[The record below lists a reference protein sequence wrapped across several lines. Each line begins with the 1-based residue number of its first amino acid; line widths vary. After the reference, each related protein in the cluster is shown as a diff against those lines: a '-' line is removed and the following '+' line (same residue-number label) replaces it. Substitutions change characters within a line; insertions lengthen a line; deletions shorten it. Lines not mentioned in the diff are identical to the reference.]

1 MSRIF
6 GADGLGEY
14 SYALNISSYFM
25 TFAML
30 GFNNYGSKVIAASKH
45 DRSKLEKTYSSVR
58 KLQII
63 TSMFSLMVYLIGV
76 CLLCNSSN
84 RIMFLI
90 QSLWI
95 VDCFLNVNWFF
106 WGLEEVK
113 LTVTRNFIIKI
124 ITLSGIFL
132 LIKSKS
138 DLLLYAFILV
148 IGTLCSDLYLLLKT
162 RKYLNGVKTT
172 YMDALQHF
180 VPCLWLFVPIVA
192 ITFYQQIDKTML
204 GVLST
209 YDQVGYYYNTD
220 KVVNIPLGIIAGFG
234 TVSLPRIVSLIAQK
248 KIDEYIG
255 LVSKSVS
262 LIMFM
267 CSAIVFGLM
276 TISEH
281 FVPLFFGRGFEEC
294 IILISVLAF
303 AIYLK
308 SISTIVVNQILIP
321 NNMEKHYVISVFL
334 GAILNCVVNYYLILS
349 YGALGAVAATL
360 LSELLVCVI
369 QIALCR
375 RNIPVFKLII
385 KNSVYVA
392 VGIVMLI
399 GTKLIVSQLGFNS
412 LFVFTIVDIVI
423 GAFLYIGIC
432 LIYWFIAKDELFY
445 PIISNMLLNIKKRM
459 IHPASGI
466 RNGK

>member
-1 MSRIF
+1 MSNFKKNVIFQTGYQILATALPLITTPYVSRIF

-248 KIDEYIG
+248 
-255 LVSKSVS
+255 
-262 LIMFM
+262 
-267 CSAIVFGLM
+267 
-276 TISEH
+276 
-281 FVPLFFGRGFEEC
+281 R
-294 IILISVLAF
+294 
-303 AIYLK
+303 
-308 SISTIVVNQILIP
+308 
-321 NNMEKHYVISVFL
+321 
-334 GAILNCVVNYYLILS
+334 
-349 YGALGAVAATL
+349 
-360 LSELLVCVI
+360 
-369 QIALCR
+369 
-375 RNIPVFKLII
+375 
-385 KNSVYVA
+385 
-392 VGIVMLI
+392 
-399 GTKLIVSQLGFNS
+399 
-412 LFVFTIVDIVI
+412 
-423 GAFLYIGIC
+423 
-432 LIYWFIAKDELFY
+432 
-445 PIISNMLLNIKKRM
+445 
-459 IHPASGI
+459 
-466 RNGK
+466 

>member
-1 MSRIF
+1 
-6 GADGLGEY
+6 
-14 SYALNISSYFM
+14 
-25 TFAML
+25 
-30 GFNNYGSKVIAASKH
+30 
-45 DRSKLEKTYSSVR
+45 
-58 KLQII
+58 
-63 TSMFSLMVYLIGV
+63 
-76 CLLCNSSN
+76 
-84 RIMFLI
+84 
-90 QSLWI
+90 
-95 VDCFLNVNWFF
+95 
-106 WGLEEVK
+106 
-113 LTVTRNFIIKI
+113 
-124 ITLSGIFL
+124 
-132 LIKSKS
+132 
-138 DLLLYAFILV
+138 
-148 IGTLCSDLYLLLKT
+148 
-162 RKYLNGVKTT
+162 
-172 YMDALQHF
+172 
-180 VPCLWLFVPIVA
+180 
-192 ITFYQQIDKTML
+192 
-204 GVLST
+204 
-209 YDQVGYYYNTD
+209 
-220 KVVNIPLGIIAGFG
+220 
-234 TVSLPRIVSLIAQK
+234 
-248 KIDEYIG
+248 
-255 LVSKSVS
+255 
-262 LIMFM
+262 MFM

-445 PIISNMLLNIKKRM
+445 PIISNMLSNIKKRM